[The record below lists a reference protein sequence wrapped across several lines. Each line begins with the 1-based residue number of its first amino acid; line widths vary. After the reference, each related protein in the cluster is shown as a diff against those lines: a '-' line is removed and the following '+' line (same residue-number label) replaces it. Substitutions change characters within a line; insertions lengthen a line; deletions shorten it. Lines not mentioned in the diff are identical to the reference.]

1 MMRIA
6 LVMPYDLAHP
16 GGVRTHTLAL
26 ASWLRGQGCDAQM
39 IAPNSDASEAQA
51 SWIHGLGKPI
61 RVPIGGSV
69 GNVMVDPRG
78 LRRLRGL
85 LDEDWDVVHIQE
97 PAAPLIGPLALQA
110 ALGRA
115 ATVATFHS
123 AEPTSGRLY
132 RAAAP
137 LLRSRLA
144 RADARIA
151 VSTAALATAQPILGG
166 PARLIPPCIEP
177 VAARALRSAQPTD
190 AASVLFVGRDE
201 PRKGLR
207 TLLRAFAR
215 LETEGAMLSVAG
227 PVRVE
232 SRRLAER
239 LGIVDRVRFL
249 GATDAAGVRGL
260 LSQSALLC
268 APALGGEALGLVLV
282 EAMAAGVPVVASN
295 IDGYRIAARGGR
307 AALLTP
313 PGAAAGLADA
323 IRRALT
329 DAALR
334 ERLIAAGRAAARRF
348 DVAAVGAEHLRLYRR
363 LA

>member
-1 MMRIA
+1 M
-6 LVMPYDLAHP
+6 
-16 GGVRTHTLAL
+16 RTHTLAL
-26 ASWLRGQGCDAQM
+26 ASWLRGQGCDAQV
-39 IAPNSDASEAQA
+39 IAPSSDASEAQA
-51 SWIHGLGKPI
+51 SWICRLGPPI

-115 ATVATFHS
+115 ATVLTFHS

-144 RADARIA
+144 RADACIA

-166 PARLIPPCIEP
+166 PARIIPPCIGS
-177 VAARALRSAQPTD
+177 VTAHTTRSEVGQA
-190 AASVLFVGRDE
+190 VLFVGRDE

-215 LETEGAMLSVAG
+215 LEMEGTTLNVAG
-227 PVRVE
+227 PVRAE

-239 LGIVDRVRFL
+239 LGIADRVRFL
-249 GATDAAGVRGL
+249 GAVDAAGVRGL

-282 EAMAAGVPVVASN
+282 EAMAAGVPVVASD

-307 AALLTP
+307 AALLAP
-313 PGAAAGLADA
+313 PGDAAALADA